1 MKSGL
6 INVGPYLPRVR
17 KMCALLLLKHELAE
31 LKRTA
36 NARDKA
42 RLTGLLDLI
51 KSI

>member
-6 INVGPYLPRVR
+6 INVGPYLPRLR
-17 KMCALLLLKHELAE
+17 KMCGLLLLKHELVK
-31 LKRTA
+31 LKGTA

-42 RLTGLLDLI
+42 RLTGLLELI